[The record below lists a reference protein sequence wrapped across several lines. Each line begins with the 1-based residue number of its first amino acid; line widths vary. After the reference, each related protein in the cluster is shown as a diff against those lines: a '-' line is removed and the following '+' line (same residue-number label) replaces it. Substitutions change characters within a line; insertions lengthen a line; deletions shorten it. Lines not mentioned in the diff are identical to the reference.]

1 MKGLKLAATITI
13 AGIMLFTSKALAQ
26 NFNHYD
32 TSLVTRAKIE
42 LEPQLK
48 LPKVEPVSK
57 ITNSTK
63 ARNGNN
69 VDALLTQISQDIEKG
84 NYQKAL
90 EGCNSVLKLDANN
103 FAAYFFRG
111 FAYSNLEQ
119 YETALADFE
128 QAIRIDP
135 SSAYPYFGRGF
146 ARVQLEKYR
155 DSLADFEQT
164 IKIEP
169 EFAHAYFWRGVA
181 KANLAQT
188 DEAKADLQK
197 AAELY
202 TKQGNPEAAKQALNV
217 LKEIHTA

>member
-1 MKGLKLAATITI
+1 MKSLKLAAVIAVVGTILFAPQTF
-13 AGIMLFTSKALAQ
+13 AGSLNNSNTL
-26 NFNHYD
+26 
-32 TSLVTRAKIE
+32 LVTLAEIG

-48 LPKVEPVSK
+48 LPKVEPLSK

-69 VDALLTQISQDIEKG
+69 VDTLLTQISQDLEKG

-90 EGCNSVLKLDANN
+90 EACNAVLKLDENN

-111 FAYSNLEQ
+111 FAYSHLEQ
-119 YETALADFE
+119 YETAVADFE

-155 DSLADFEQT
+155 HSLADFEQA

-169 EFAHAYFWRGVA
+169 EFAHAYFWQGIA

-202 TKQGNPEAAKQALNV
+202 TKQGNTEAAKQALNV

>member
-1 MKGLKLAATITI
+1 MKSLKLAAVIAI
-13 AGIMLFTSKALAQ
+13 AGTMLFTSKTLAQ
-26 NFNHYD
+26 SFNHYD
-32 TSLVTRAKIE
+32 ASLVTRAKIE

-48 LPKVEPVSK
+48 LPKVEPLSK

-63 ARNGNN
+63 ASNGNN
-69 VDALLTQISQDIEKG
+69 VDALLTQISQDLEKG

-90 EGCNSVLKLDANN
+90 ERCNAVLKLDENN

-111 FAYSNLEQ
+111 FAYSHLEQ
-119 YETALADFE
+119 YEAAVVDFE

-135 SSAYPYFGRGF
+135 NSAYPYFGRGF

-155 DSLADFEQT
+155 DSLADFEQA

-169 EFAHAYFWRGVA
+169 EFAHAYFWQGIA

>member
-1 MKGLKLAATITI
+1 MKGLKLAAVIAI
-13 AGIMLFTSKALAQ
+13 AGTMLFTSKTLAQ
-26 NFNHYD
+26 
-32 TSLVTRAKIE
+32 SLNSSNALLITRARTE
-42 LEPQLK
+42 LMPQLK
-48 LPKVEPVSK
+48 LPKVEPLSK

-69 VDALLTQISQDIEKG
+69 VDALLTQISQDLEKG
-84 NYQKAL
+84 NYQKAV
-90 EGCNSVLKLDANN
+90 EGCNSVLKLDENN

-119 YETALADFE
+119 YETALADFD

-135 SSAYPYFGRGF
+135 SSAYPHFGRGF

-155 DSLADFEQT
+155 DSLADFEQA
-164 IKIEP
+164 IKIES
-169 EFAHAYFWRGVA
+169 EFAHAYFWQGIA